1 MRHCLLIVLLA
12 AAPLGAQEPAGFRM
26 DLLAGGLDRWHV
38 TGCEVAVEG
47 GVLLL
52 KGGDGFV
59 RSESRYRDFVLELDY
74 RPLQKEKYDAGIY
87 IRCELPPEG
96 RPWPAQHQVNL
107 KHGDELNLIKFP
119 MARKHFRRIRMV
131 IELTE
136 TGTAVSRDDFVR
148 VVNSGNPILTAGTGF
163 VALLLIVYLMV
174 LKPF

>member
-1 MRHCLLIVLLA
+1 M
-12 AAPLGAQEPAGFRM
+12 
-26 DLLAGGLDRWHV
+26 
-38 TGCEVAVEG
+38 
-47 GVLLL
+47 
-52 KGGDGFV
+52 
-59 RSESRYRDFVLELDY
+59 
-74 RPLQKEKYDAGIY
+74 
-87 IRCELPPEG
+87 
-96 RPWPAQHQVNL
+96 
-107 KHGDELNLIKFP
+107 FP

>member
-1 MRHCLLIVLLA
+1 MAATMMLRRFKEPQQVAGILQLSATTVSAFYVSTVVLLVGGVGAGVVGEWFNQGWIWVSLALLI
-12 AAPLGAQEPAGFRM
+12 
-26 DLLAGGLDRWHV
+26 
-38 TGCEVAVEG
+38 
-47 GVLLL
+47 GV
-52 KGGDGFV
+52 
-59 RSESRYRDFVLELDY
+59 
-74 RPLQKEKYDAGIY
+74 GI
-87 IRCELPPEG
+87 LM
-96 RPWPAQHQVNL
+96 
-107 KHGDELNLIKFP
+107 FP